1 MRKSLNNMYS
11 YTNKSID
18 INKNIL
24 DSLKQKEKP
33 ITIKRYQN
41 KIEKKYLLKF
51 NEINKIR
58 NNKNHIYHE
67 IKSFSGE
74 KQKQKQ
80 IIKEKIKEKEKEK
93 EKDDKKENNNSITDK
108 KENDENTKKE
118 ENNEN
123 NNKEKE
129 NNINEEK
136 DAENKE
142 EKIVEY
148 ETYLNTPEIFTIL
161 PLIGCRI
168 LNLIEEEHLMNDL
181 KEKLIR
187 GRYLSKSDFME
198 YHFWFEP
205 DFEYQNEDIMF
216 QQMLEENKD
225 NNNLGVE
232 DYNKS
237 KKMNV
242 KEFLFNLWKD
252 EKGDK
257 MDFQQFIGVLKIN
270 KYITDL
276 NALKEQNYYNII
288 FKSEN

>member
-1 MRKSLNNMYS
+1 MNAICPALKMLNTKNYHKIYSLYQIPMQHKTSHTSNKENNE
-11 YTNKSID
+11 NKEIKEIKENDD
-18 INKNIL
+18 IIEEKNEENKDDNK
-24 DSLKQKEKP
+24 DNDDGDKE
-33 ITIKRYQN
+33 N
-41 KIEKKYLLKF
+41 KIK
-51 NEINKIR
+51 N
-58 NNKNHIYHE
+58 NNKETEN
-67 IKSFSGE
+67 
-74 KQKQKQ
+74 
-80 IIKEKIKEKEKEK
+80 
-93 EKDDKKENNNSITDK
+93 EKDDKNKNSNNVVDK
-108 KENDENTKKE
+108 KENEENNKKE

-123 NNKEKE
+123 AQKENEKEKE
-129 NNINEEK
+129 NNLNEEK
-136 DAENKE
+136 DVENKE
-142 EKIVEY
+142 EKLIEY

-168 LNLIEEEHLMNDL
+168 LNLIEEEHIMNDL
-181 KEKLIR
+181 KEKLVR

-216 QQMLEENKD
+216 QQMLEDNKD
-225 NNNLGVE
+225 NNNLGLE
-232 DYNKS
+232 DQNKN

-257 MDFQQFIGVLKIN
+257 MDFQQFIGVLKMN

>member
-1 MRKSLNNMYS
+1 MEHKTSHTSNTEKNE
-11 YTNKSID
+11 NK
-18 INKNIL
+18 
-24 DSLKQKEKP
+24 
-33 ITIKRYQN
+33 
-41 KIEKKYLLKF
+41 
-51 NEINKIR
+51 
-58 NNKNHIYHE
+58 E
-67 IKSFSGE
+67 IKEENKENDIIEE
-74 KQKQKQ
+74 KNEENKDENKDESKDKDNEKEN
-80 IIKEKIKEKEKEK
+80 KEKIKENEKEK

-118 ENNEN
+118 DNNEN